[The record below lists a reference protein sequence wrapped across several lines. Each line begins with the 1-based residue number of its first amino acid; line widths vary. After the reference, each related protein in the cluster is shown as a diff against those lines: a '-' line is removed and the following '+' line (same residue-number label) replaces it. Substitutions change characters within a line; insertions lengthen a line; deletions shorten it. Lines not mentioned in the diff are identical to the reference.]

1 MAKFRHHTSAAVHRV
16 NEVTTRPWA
25 AVGIA
30 CAVGASWLVILFTGF
45 DQDIQLGFATV
56 CAGVTVT
63 MVFVLQHTQRREQTA
78 VQVKLNEIVRALPR
92 ADNNLIGVEASH
104 DAELVELEEQQ
115 LEHHAV
121 LREDA
126 PPRAR

>member
-1 MAKFRHHTSAAVHRV
+1 MTKLRHRTSVAVHRV
-16 NEVTTRPWA
+16 NEVTTLPWS
-25 AVGIA
+25 AVAIA
-30 CAVGASWLVILFTGF
+30 CAVGASWLVIVLTGF

-78 VQVKLNEIVRALPR
+78 VQVKLNEILRALPR
-92 ADNNLIGVEASH
+92 ADDRLIGVESSH
-104 DAELVELEEQQ
+104 DSELVELEDQQ
-115 LEHHAV
+115 LERHAA